1 MRYYAAMD
9 VPFVDRLRE
18 ALGVRPGEDGA
29 SAPKPAEPSLTESLL
44 VEAIDDPILCIDS
57 RRRVRLANNAARR
70 LLGAHVEGEDV
81 RVAIRH
87 PAAAIAISGGQAQEE
102 RVELTGL
109 STADDRWE
117 LRVAPIE
124 GGAMIRL
131 IDRSATR
138 DAERM
143 RTDFVANASHEL
155 RTPLA
160 TLLGF
165 IETMEGPAAADA
177 TVRARFLTI
186 MRQEAERMTRL
197 VDDLMSLSRI
207 EADKHRPPV
216 ETVTLRAATDEV
228 VGTLAQKLAD
238 AGRRLE
244 VEQPA
249 DFQPT
254 VAGQRDQL
262 VQLLH
267 NLIGNAIKYSRPES
281 TIRVGISP
289 AERNMVRLT
298 VADEGDGIA
307 PEHLPRLTERFYRI
321 DAGRSRAMGGT
332 GLGLAIVKHI
342 VERHRGQLNIASQ
355 LGVGTTVTVLLPAVE
370 TTSEPA

>member
-1 MRYYAAMD
+1 MD
-9 VPFVDRLRE
+9 VPFVDRLRGVLGGTSSDTAAPPRE
-18 ALGVRPGEDGA
+18 AGPT
-29 SAPKPAEPSLTESLL
+29 LTESLL

-57 RRRVRLANNAARR
+57 RRRVRLANNAARH

-87 PAAAIAISGGQAQEE
+87 PAAALAISGRQAKEE

-109 STADDRWE
+109 STAEDRWE

-124 GGAMIRL
+124 GGSLIRL

-165 IETMEGPAAADA
+165 IETMEGPAAAEPS
-177 TVRARFLTI
+177 VRARFLAI

-207 EADKHRPPV
+207 EADKHRRPMEAV
-216 ETVTLRAATDEV
+216 SLRAATDEV
-228 VGTLAQKLAD
+228 VGTLAQKLAE
-238 AGRRLE
+238 AERRLE
-244 VEQPA
+244 IEQPA
-249 DFQPT
+249 DFQPV

-267 NLIGNAIKYSRPES
+267 NLIGNAIKYSRPQS
-281 TIRVGISP
+281 TIRVGIAP
-289 AERNMVRLT
+289 AERGMAKLT
-298 VADEGDGIA
+298 VADEGEGIA

-342 VERHRGQLNIASQ
+342 VERHRGQLGITSQ
-355 LGVGTTVTVLLPAVE
+355 PGVGTTVTVLLPVAAQ
-370 TTSEPA
+370 S

>member
-1 MRYYAAMD
+1 MD

-18 ALGVRPGEDGA
+18 VLGVAPSDDDAA
-29 SAPKPAEPSLTESLL
+29 SAKPVEPTLTESLL
-44 VEAIDDPILCIDS
+44 VEAIDDPILCIDG
-57 RRRVRLANNAARR
+57 RRRVRLANSAARR
-70 LLGAHVEGEDV
+70 LLGAHIQGEDV

-87 PAAAIAISGGQAQEE
+87 PVAMPAISGRQSQEA
-102 RVELTGL
+102 RVVLTGL

-117 LRVAPIE
+117 LRAAPIE
-124 GGAMIRL
+124 GGSLIRL

-165 IETMEGPAAADA
+165 IETLEGPAAGDA
-177 TVRARFLTI
+177 AVRGRFLSI
-186 MRQEAERMTRL
+186 MRQEAEGMTPL

-216 ETVTLRAATDEV
+216 EVVSLRAVVDEV
-228 VGTLAQKLAD
+228 VGTLSQKLSD
-238 AGRRLE
+238 AGRRLLVVQE
-244 VEQPA
+244 EN
-249 DFQPT
+249 FQPLI
-254 VAGQRDQL
+254 AGQRDQL
-262 VQLLH
+262 IQLLH
-267 NLIGNAIKYSRPES
+267 NLIGNAIKYGRAES
-281 TIRVGISP
+281 TIRVRIDSAP
-289 AERNMVRLT
+289 RQMVRLR
-298 VADEGDGIA
+298 VEDEGDGIA
-307 PEHLPRLTERFYRI
+307 PEHLPRLTERFYRV

-342 VERHRGQLNIASQ
+342 VERHRGQLNISSQ
-355 LGVGTTVTVLLPAVE
+355 LGVGTAVTILIPEAE
-370 TTSEPA
+370 AASTS